1 MKHECALLQGKKKCS
16 GCELGIFD
24 DTIETIESLQEK
36 LDKSSELLE
45 SN

>member
-1 MKHECALLQGKKKCS
+1 LRNDKKRCS
-16 GCELGIFD
+16 GCELGIVD
-24 DTIETIESLQEK
+24 DTLETIESLQEK